1 MFYLLV
7 LENLSLFLFCLPVL
21 LMKKPENLLL
31 DSLILLMNP
40 EIKEHM
46 LEVNFI
52 FMFLTIGIF

>member
-1 MFYLLV
+1 
-7 LENLSLFLFCLPVL
+7 
-21 LMKKPENLLL
+21 MKKPENLLL

-46 LEVNFI
+46 LEINFI